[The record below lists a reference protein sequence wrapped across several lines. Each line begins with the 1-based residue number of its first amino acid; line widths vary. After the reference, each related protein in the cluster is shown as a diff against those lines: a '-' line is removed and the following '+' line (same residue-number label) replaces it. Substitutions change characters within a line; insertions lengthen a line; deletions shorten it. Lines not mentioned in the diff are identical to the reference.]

1 MELMYLYLELK
12 IANNIIAII
21 ISFIFLFIIKNI
33 FLDEIECR
41 GKLYIN
47 MFKINIICLILQ
59 TFACVIEGQDFNG
72 IILVSEIL
80 DMAIFILQPINGF
93 LWYLF
98 IKSWVDKNRKFI
110 NKIFLFLPIIINS
123 VFVITNPYS
132 KFMFNINS
140 QNVYTRGPFIFITLI
155 STCIFLLYSFLFS
168 CKNKY
173 KIDKNEFLIIVLF
186 IISIF
191 LGTVIQLIF
200 KLIVSLSVNSYIL
213 IVVYMFYQNKM
224 LQTDSLTGAYN
235 REKLIIKINRII
247 TGNYK
252 QKFCVVF
259 IDLDNFKY
267 INDNWGHNEGDTA
280 LIIVVNLIKVV
291 LNKDDFIT
299 RYGGD
304 EFVIFLNVENTRE
317 IKNIISRILQLFDK
331 YNRKNIKSY
340 KLTFSYGYK
349 LYDSSS
355 PLHFNEYINDVDN
368 LMYKTK
374 QARKSMNL

>member
-1 MELMYLYLELK
+1 MELK

-33 FLDEIECR
+33 FLDEIERR

-235 REKLIIKINRII
+235 REKLIVKINRII

-304 EFVIFLNVENTRE
+304 EFVIFLNVENREE

>member
-1 MELMYLYLELK
+1 MYLYLELK

-33 FLDEIECR
+33 FLDEIERR

-235 REKLIIKINRII
+235 REKLIVKINRII

-304 EFVIFLNVENTRE
+304 EFVIFLNVENREE

>member
-1 MELMYLYLELK
+1 MYLYLELK

>member
-33 FLDEIECR
+33 FLDEIERR

-59 TFACVIEGQDFNG
+59 TFACAIEGQDFNG

-235 REKLIIKINRII
+235 REKLIVKINRII

-304 EFVIFLNVENTRE
+304 EFVIFLNVENREE

>member
-1 MELMYLYLELK
+1 MYLELK

-33 FLDEIECR
+33 FLDEIERR

-235 REKLIIKINRII
+235 REKLIVKINRII

-304 EFVIFLNVENTRE
+304 EFVIFLNVENREE

-374 QARKSMNL
+374 QTRKSMNL

>member
-1 MELMYLYLELK
+1 
-12 IANNIIAII
+12 
-21 ISFIFLFIIKNI
+21 
-33 FLDEIECR
+33 
-41 GKLYIN
+41 

-235 REKLIIKINRII
+235 REKLIVKINRII

-267 INDNWGHNEGDTA
+267 INDNWGT
-280 LIIVVNLIKVV
+280 
-291 LNKDDFIT
+291 
-299 RYGGD
+299 
-304 EFVIFLNVENTRE
+304 
-317 IKNIISRILQLFDK
+317 
-331 YNRKNIKSY
+331 
-340 KLTFSYGYK
+340 
-349 LYDSSS
+349 
-355 PLHFNEYINDVDN
+355 
-368 LMYKTK
+368 
-374 QARKSMNL
+374 

>member
-1 MELMYLYLELK
+1 MYLELK

-33 FLDEIECR
+33 FLDEIERR

-235 REKLIIKINRII
+235 REKLIVKINRII

-259 IDLDNFKY
+259 IDIDNFKY

-304 EFVIFLNVENTRE
+304 EFVIFLNVENREE

>member
-1 MELMYLYLELK
+1 MYLELK

-33 FLDEIECR
+33 FLDEIERR

-98 IKSWVDKNRKFI
+98 IKSWVDKN
-110 NKIFLFLPIIINS
+110 
-123 VFVITNPYS
+123 
-132 KFMFNINS
+132 
-140 QNVYTRGPFIFITLI
+140 
-155 STCIFLLYSFLFS
+155 
-168 CKNKY
+168 
-173 KIDKNEFLIIVLF
+173 EFLIIVLF

-235 REKLIIKINRII
+235 REKLIVKINRII

-304 EFVIFLNVENTRE
+304 EFVIFLNVENREE

>member
-1 MELMYLYLELK
+1 MYLYLELK

-33 FLDEIECR
+33 FLDEIERR

-235 REKLIIKINRII
+235 REKLIVKINRII

-259 IDLDNFKY
+259 IDIDNFKY

-304 EFVIFLNVENTRE
+304 EFVIFLNVENREE

>member
-1 MELMYLYLELK
+1 MYLELK

-33 FLDEIECR
+33 FLDEIERR

-235 REKLIIKINRII
+235 REKLIVKINRII

-304 EFVIFLNVENTRE
+304 EFVIFLNVENREE

>member
-33 FLDEIECR
+33 FLDEIERR

-235 REKLIIKINRII
+235 REKLIVKINRII

-304 EFVIFLNVENTRE
+304 EFVIFLNVENREE

-374 QARKSMNL
+374 QTRKSMNL

>member
-33 FLDEIECR
+33 FLDEIERR

-235 REKLIIKINRII
+235 REKLIVKINRII

-304 EFVIFLNVENTRE
+304 EFVIFLNVENREE

>member
-1 MELMYLYLELK
+1 
-12 IANNIIAII
+12 
-21 ISFIFLFIIKNI
+21 
-33 FLDEIECR
+33 
-41 GKLYIN
+41 
-47 MFKINIICLILQ
+47 
-59 TFACVIEGQDFNG
+59 
-72 IILVSEIL
+72 
-80 DMAIFILQPINGF
+80 
-93 LWYLF
+93 
-98 IKSWVDKNRKFI
+98 
-110 NKIFLFLPIIINS
+110 
-123 VFVITNPYS
+123 
-132 KFMFNINS
+132 
-140 QNVYTRGPFIFITLI
+140 
-155 STCIFLLYSFLFS
+155 
-168 CKNKY
+168 
-173 KIDKNEFLIIVLF
+173 
-186 IISIF
+186 
-191 LGTVIQLIF
+191 
-200 KLIVSLSVNSYIL
+200 
-213 IVVYMFYQNKM
+213 MFYQNKM

-235 REKLIIKINRII
+235 REKLIVKINRII

-304 EFVIFLNVENTRE
+304 EFVIFLNVENREE

>member
-1 MELMYLYLELK
+1 MYLYLELK

-33 FLDEIECR
+33 FLDEIERR

-200 KLIVSLSVNSYIL
+200 KLIVSLSINSYIL

-235 REKLIIKINRII
+235 REKLIVKINRII

-304 EFVIFLNVENTRE
+304 EFVIFLNVENREE

>member
-33 FLDEIECR
+33 FLDEIERR

-200 KLIVSLSVNSYIL
+200 KLIVSLSINSYIL

-235 REKLIIKINRII
+235 REKLIVKINRII

-304 EFVIFLNVENTRE
+304 EFVIFLNVENREE